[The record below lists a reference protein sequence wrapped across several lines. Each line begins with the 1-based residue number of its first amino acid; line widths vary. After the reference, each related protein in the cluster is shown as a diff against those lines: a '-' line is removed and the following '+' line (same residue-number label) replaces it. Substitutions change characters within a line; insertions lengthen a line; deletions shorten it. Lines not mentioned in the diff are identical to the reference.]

1 MVFIFILQVCLLFL
15 CGLLHIILFY
25 RTELGNRYT
34 SIILRSPIRNYAI
47 EGILT
52 ACSYFILL
60 NTMIPISLLVT
71 VEIVK
76 YAQGFFISYDKLM
89 AQKRIINKREETIRA
104 KVWRS
109 SINEELGMVKY
120 VLTDKTGTLTKNEMK
135 LKKLVIG
142 NALYHNDNEN
152 SGNGKNLNSQ
162 NYYTNEKLQK

>member
-1 MVFIFILQVCLLFL
+1 
-15 CGLLHIILFY
+15 
-25 RTELGNRYT
+25 
-34 SIILRSPIRNYAI
+34 
-47 EGILT
+47 
-52 ACSYFILL
+52 
-60 NTMIPISLLVT
+60 MIPISLLVT